1 MVIII
6 RSNFK
11 GDTVYMD
18 FKSFLEIIG
27 LIGIVIGFELLGS
40 VIFYLLIPFVQNPDI
55 AAVIGSISC
64 ILMTLGLIAYFLR
77 KG

>member
-1 MVIII
+1 VIII

-11 GDTVYMD
+11 GNTVYMD
-18 FKSFLEIIG
+18 FKSFLEMIG
-27 LIGIVIGFELLGS
+27 LIGIVIGFEVLGS
-40 VIFYLLIPFVQNPDI
+40 TIFYLLIPFVQNPDI

-64 ILMTLGLIAYFLR
+64 ILMTLGLIDYFLR

>member
-1 MVIII
+1 
-6 RSNFK
+6 
-11 GDTVYMD
+11 MD

-27 LIGIVIGFELLGS
+27 LIGIVIGFEVLGS
-40 VIFYLLIPFVQNPDI
+40 TIFYLCIPFVQSPDI